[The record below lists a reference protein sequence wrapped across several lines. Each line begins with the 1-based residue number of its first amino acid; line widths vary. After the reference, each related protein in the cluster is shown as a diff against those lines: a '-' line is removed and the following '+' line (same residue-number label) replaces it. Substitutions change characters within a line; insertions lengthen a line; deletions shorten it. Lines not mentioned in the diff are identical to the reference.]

1 MEKRESDSKPV
12 PPQDAVRTQP
22 LYAAPPDAPTLY
34 GIPPT
39 APPRTS
45 QVYGGPAGPVPL
57 AQRRWLLPG
66 ALAVL
71 VAGLLAGVVMAAFGL
86 SSGSSAARRGAPAP
100 LPGELDNPPPPTASA
115 APTDQ
120 ATDQPS
126 ATPTANATPTAS
138 AGSQAIPSVGTL
150 HTASG
155 QCLTVSD
162 ANAGTR
168 PKQDDCDGSAQQR
181 WQFTALAAD
190 TYLIVNQASGKC
202 LDVND
207 ASKDDG
213 AKIQQW
219 DCHQGPNQQWKVQ
232 WQDGSFALVS
242 VNSGRCVAI
251 EDDKTKQRD
260 CDNGGD
266 QRWTVQA
273 LS

>member
-1 MEKRESDSKPV
+1 MDKRESDSQPG
-12 PPQDAVRTQP
+12 PPQDVVRTQP

-34 GIPPT
+34 GIPPA

-45 QVYGGPAGPVPL
+45 QIYGGPAGRVPL
-57 AQRRWLLPG
+57 AQRHWLLPG

-71 VAGLLAGVVMAAFGL
+71 VTGLLAGVVMAAFGL
-86 SSGSSAARRGAPAP
+86 SSGGSSAARRGAPAP
-100 LPGELDNPPPPTASA
+100 LPGELDNPPPATASA

-126 ATPTANATPTAS
+126 ATPTAS
-138 AGSQAIPSVGTL
+138 AASQAIPSVGTL

-162 ANAGTR
+162 ADAGTR

-232 WQDGSFALVS
+232 WQGSSFALVS

-251 EDDKTKQRD
+251 DDDKTRQRD
-260 CDNGGD
+260 CDNGSD